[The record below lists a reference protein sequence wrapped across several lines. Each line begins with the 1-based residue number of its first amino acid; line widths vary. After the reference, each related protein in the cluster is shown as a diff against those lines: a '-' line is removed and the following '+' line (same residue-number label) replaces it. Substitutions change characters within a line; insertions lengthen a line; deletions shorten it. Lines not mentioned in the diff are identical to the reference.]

1 MLEAMQSYDQVR
13 YRAFLLSVWILL
25 NVTSKSN
32 DRMEGRLSAE
42 QKHTQPVEEVRKG
55 HTEQSVNRAE
65 RNFFVRTGK
74 EKEGTGGG

>member
-1 MLEAMQSYDQVR
+1 
-13 YRAFLLSVWILL
+13 
-25 NVTSKSN
+25 
-32 DRMEGRLSAE
+32 MEGRLSAE